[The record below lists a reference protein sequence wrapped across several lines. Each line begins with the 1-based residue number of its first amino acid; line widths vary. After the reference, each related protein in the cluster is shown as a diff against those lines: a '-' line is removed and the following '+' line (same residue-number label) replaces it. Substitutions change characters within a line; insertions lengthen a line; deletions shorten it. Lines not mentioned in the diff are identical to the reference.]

1 MRLKI
6 YLRTIVYAFLLL
18 AGMLLSDF
26 AYGQRKMENLGRGVV
41 AARTSGS
48 DVFIGWRLLATDP
61 EGVKFNVY
69 RDDELITPEPIAA
82 TNFIDK
88 AQSNGKY
95 AVHAVVNGEV
105 QQAPAPVD
113 VWAKPYLTIPLQVPE
128 GGTTPDGVNY
138 TYSPND
144 ASVGDLDGDG
154 EYEIILKWDPSNSKD
169 NSQDGYTGNVYID
182 AYKMDGTHLWRIDL
196 GRNIRAGAHYT
207 QFIVYDLDSDGKAE
221 VAFKTADGTIDGEGT
236 VIGDANADFRN
247 GSGRILSGPEYLT
260 VFSGETGA
268 ALATTNY
275 IPARGN
281 VGSWGDNYGNR
292 VDRFLAGVGYF
303 DGERPSLVMARGY
316 YTRSVIVA
324 WDWRNGELTERWVFD
339 TNDSGNAAYAGQGY
353 HSLSIADLDE
363 DGKDEVFYGSM
374 AVDDNGTGLWN
385 TGLGHGDAHHVT
397 DLDPTRPGL
406 ESWTAHESPSQY
418 QGNGLWFR
426 DAKTGEK
433 LWGVETTGDIGR
445 NMAADIDP
453 AHFGYEMWGAR
464 GGLYNTKGEEI
475 SPERPGSMSFGVWW
489 DGDLLRELM
498 GSSKIEKWNTS
509 TKSLSTL
516 LDIGVFNGATNN
528 GTKANPSLSADILGD
543 WREEVLVR
551 SADNESLILFS
562 PVFPTQHSLYTLMHD
577 PMYRVAIAWQNVG
590 YNQPPY
596 PSYYIG
602 AGMDTENP
610 PKSEIAAV
618 GEGPALFDAPVR
630 TSISG
635 DKVGSSIR
643 IYPNPSTGH
652 FNVEVQGT
660 FSYTICD
667 QLGKVLESGS
677 GINEMYVGKKLAP
690 GMYILKIETKKESR
704 VSWIIKK

>member
-1 MRLKI
+1 MRLKF
-6 YLRTIVYAFLLL
+6 YFTTNVFAFLLF
-18 AGMLLSDF
+18 AGMFLTNF

-41 AARTSGS
+41 AARTTAAE
-48 DVFIGWRLLATDP
+48 VYVGWRLLATDP

-82 TNFIDK
+82 TNIIDK
-88 AQSNGKY
+88 TRDNGKY

-105 QQAPAPVD
+105 QKAPAAVE
-113 VWAKPYLTIPLQVPE
+113 VWANPYLTIPLQVPA

-154 EYEIILKWDPSNSKD
+154 EYEIVVKWDPSNSKD
-169 NSQDGYTGNVYID
+169 NSQGGYTGNVYID
-182 AYKMDGTHLWRIDL
+182 AYEFDGTHLWRIDL

-221 VAFKTADGTIDGEGT
+221 VAMKTADGTIDGVGT

-247 GSGRILSGPEYLT
+247 GEGRILSGPEFLT
-260 VFSGETGA
+260 VFSGETGE

-275 IPARGN
+275 IPARGS

-303 DGERPSLVMARGY
+303 DGESPSLVMARGY
-316 YTRSVIVA
+316 YTRTVIVA
-324 WDWRNGELTERWVFD
+324 WDWRNGQLTERWTFD
-339 TNDSGNAAYAGQGY
+339 TNDPGNGAYAGQGY

-374 AVDDNGTGLWN
+374 AVDHDGTGLWN

-453 AHFGYEMWGAR
+453 AYPGYEVWGAR
-464 GGLYNTKGEEI
+464 GGLYSAKGELI
-475 SPERPGSMSFGVWW
+475 STNRPGSMSFGVWW
-489 DGDLLRELM
+489 DGDLHRELL
-498 GSSKIEKWNTS
+498 GSTKIEKWNPS
-509 TKSLSTL
+509 TTSLSTV
-516 LDIGVFNGATNN
+516 LDITRYNANTNN
-528 GTKANPSLSADILGD
+528 GTKANPALSADILGD
-543 WREEVLVR
+543 WREEVIFR
-551 SADNESLILFS
+551 TNDNANLILFS
-562 PVFPTQHSLYTLMHD
+562 PVFPSQYSLYTLMHD

-596 PSYYIG
+596 PSYYLG
-602 AGMDTENP
+602 TGMDTENP
-610 PKSEIAAV
+610 PKSEIAVV
-618 GEGPALFDAPVR
+618 GEGPALVDAPVR
-630 TSISG
+630 TSVG
-635 DKVGSSIR
+635 DELGRNIR
-643 IYPNPSTGH
+643 VFPNPSTGQ
-652 FNVEVQGT
+652 FFVEVPGS
-660 FSYTICD
+660 FSYTISD
-667 QLGKVLESGS
+667 QLGRVLESGKGVNAKS
-677 GINEMYVGKKLAP
+677 VGGKLAP
-690 GMYILKIETKKESR
+690 GMYILKVDLKKESR
-704 VSWIIKK
+704 ASWIIKK